1 MRKLIGAINMTIDG
15 FCDHTALSPGEEV
28 HQHYT
33 DLLYEADAILYG
45 RITYQLMEFWRTY
58 LENPSGEK
66 SMDDFAVAIDRVPK
80 IVFSNTLQD
89 IDWNTAR
96 LAKRSLE
103 EEVSA
108 LKQQPGKDIYVG
120 SRSLIMQLMNLHL
133 LDELQLCVHPVLAAG
148 GLPLF
153 EHINGR
159 SELKL
164 SKTKTF
170 AEGAVILYYEPT
182 DNETVSI
189 KN

>member
-1 MRKLIGAINMTIDG
+1 MRKVIAAINMTIDG

-33 DLLYEADAILYG
+33 DLLYKADAILYG

-80 IVFSNTLQD
+80 IVFSNTLKE

-96 LAKRSLE
+96 LAERSLE
-103 EEVSA
+103 EEVAA

-120 SRSLIMQLMNLHL
+120 SRSLIMQLINLHL

-148 GLPLF
+148 GLTLF

-182 DNETVSI
+182 ANETTTV
-189 KN
+189 